1 MKSFII
7 AIKIFAITMTVVI
20 TASVAAKNA
29 SMELMKGVSAV
40 EDAKTTAGR
49 KEAALELQSMWKERR
64 DIIALTVNNLE
75 IEAVEVCIV
84 ELISTSSDEDEA
96 VRTEYLCRQL
106 RHLFLH
112 IIEIDQVNFRNI
124 I

>member
-7 AIKIFAITMTVVI
+7 AIIIFAITMTVVI

>member
-1 MKSFII
+1 
-7 AIKIFAITMTVVI
+7 MTVVI
-20 TASVAAKNA
+20 TASEGAKNA
-29 SMELMKGVSAV
+29 SRELMKGVSAV
-40 EDAKTTAGR
+40 EDAITTAGR

-75 IEAVEVCIV
+75 IEAVEMCLI
-84 ELISTSSDEDEA
+84 ELISTSSDEEEA

-106 RHLFLH
+106 RELFLH
-112 IIEIDQVNFRNI
+112 IIELDEVNFRNI